1 MFSEVDLRSM
11 DPDKIADCEL
21 TDPST
26 KEVTTF
32 KELWKDQTCVII
44 FLRRFG

>member
-1 MFSEVDLRSM
+1 LIHFYKRRM
-11 DPDKIADCEL
+11 DPAALADNVIL
-21 TDPST
+21 DT
-26 KEVTTF
+26 KSNSEITF